1 MSRWMRFVMTAALM
15 AVLVPSLAMVAP
27 TAGAAP
33 PRQSE
38 TGEFRMIV
46 GEPSSLDPNIATDY
60 SIYVTSQL
68 FDTLYR
74 VQDDGSLKMLGAE
87 SYEVSEDGL
96 VWTFALNPNAKW
108 SDGQPVTADDWVY
121 SWLRALAPETASG
134 VGTFLTA
141 VKGAADYTA
150 GTITD
155 AAEVGLKAVD
165 PLTFEITMAQPSPQ
179 FLAVAGLPYL
189 TPAPRH
195 VIEELGDQWTEAP
208 NLVSNGPYKLEAWD
222 HDQQIVL
229 ARNEHYGGEAPAI
242 ERAVL
247 TIATGDPCVAQ
258 VQAYEADEVDFAT
271 CIPSQDIARMREQY
285 PDEFSL
291 QPLSATIFPVFDNR
305 QEPWSDVRVRQAF
318 SLAIDRQAIVDV
330 LTDGTSEPAL
340 VLVPEGIIG
349 RDLSH
354 ALTGTVEDAKQLLAD
369 AGYPNGEGF
378 PEFTITT
385 SSARGRKELAELI
398 QQMWKDNLGV
408 TSTVEVLE
416 ENAYRAWV
424 TARADEPYDIGI
436 NGWFTDYVDPNN
448 WYKEVFVDDYRNMHF
463 TNEEFVALV
472 EQAAYELD
480 EEKRAELFTQADAI
494 LEREVP
500 AIPAYYLTDIQLRK
514 PWLQGLGHTDVLG
527 LFFIAEASIAAP

>member
-1 MSRWMRFVMTAALM
+1 MSRWIRGAMA
-15 AVLVPSLAMVAP
+15 AVLAAVLITSLAAVAP
-27 TAGAAP
+27 FAVAAP
-33 PRQSE
+33 PLQSE

-46 GEPSSLDPNIATDY
+46 GEPSSLDPNIATDF

-87 SYEVSEDGL
+87 SYEVSDDGL
-96 VWTFALNPNAKW
+96 VWTFKLNPNAKW
-108 SDGQPVTADDWVY
+108 SDGEPVTADDWVY

-134 VGTFLTA
+134 VGFFLTA
-141 VKGAADYTA
+141 IKGAADYTA

-155 AAEVGLKAVD
+155 TAEVGLRAVD
-165 PLTFEITMAQPSPQ
+165 PLTFEVTMAQPSPQ
-179 FLAVAGLPYL
+179 FKAIAGLPYL
-189 TPAPRH
+189 TPVPRH
-195 VIEELGDQWTEAP
+195 VIDQFGDQWTEAP
-208 NLVSNGPYKLEAWD
+208 NMVSNGPYRLEAWD

-229 ARNEHYGGEAPAI
+229 ARNEHYGGDAPAI

-271 CIPSQDIARMREQY
+271 CVPAQDIARMREQY

-291 QPLSATIFPVFDNR
+291 EPLSATIFPLFDNR
-305 QEPWSDVRVRQAF
+305 KEPWNDVRVRQAF

-330 LTDGTSEPAL
+330 LTDGTSEPAP
-340 VLVPEGIIG
+340 VLVPEGIVG

-354 ALTGTVEDAKQLLAD
+354 ALTGTVEDAQRLLAE

-398 QQMWKDNLGV
+398 QQMWKDNLNV
-408 TSTVEVLE
+408 TGTVEVLE

-424 TARADEPYDIGI
+424 TARKEEPFDIGI
-436 NGWFTDYVDPNN
+436 NGWYTDYVDPNN

-463 TNEEFVALV
+463 TNEEFIALV
-472 EQAAYELD
+472 NEAAYELD
-480 EEKRAELFTQADAI
+480 EARRAELFTQADAI

-527 LFFIAEASIAAP
+527 LYFISEASIAAP